1 MSIFAQVSIGLPP
14 YARSDCLWIY
24 QRSTTAVSVASTTTS
39 AVAPVRYAHL
49 AAAQFSQFM
58 KFDDLSEISSSP
70 GGQTSS
76 GHAHVSALPKLHEN
90 HLDLELCC
98 VKDENVA

>member
-1 MSIFAQVSIGLPP
+1 MNVE
-14 YARSDCLWIY
+14 
-24 QRSTTAVSVASTTTS
+24 ASTTTS

-90 HLDLELCC
+90 VRSSMFFC
-98 VKDENVA
+98 

>member
-1 MSIFAQVSIGLPP
+1 MNVE
-14 YARSDCLWIY
+14 
-24 QRSTTAVSVASTTTS
+24 ASTTIF
-39 AVAPVRYAHL
+39 AVASVRYAHL

-76 GHAHVSALPKLHEN
+76 GHAHVPALPKLHEN
-90 HLDLELCC
+90 VRSSMFFC
-98 VKDENVA
+98 